1 MLLWNKTGSDEMK
14 HNEYIKAVDGANTAV
29 LMIHGIFGTPRHF
42 DDIVDLVPQEWSV
55 YNILLDGHGKG
66 VKDFARTSMDKWKSQ
81 VDGVMAKLY
90 EKYDNIY
97 IIGHSMGTLLSL
109 YISHKYADKIRAM
122 ILLAVPLKVF
132 LKPVSA
138 VNSLKLVFG
147 LGKENNPLDVAARN
161 THSVSHDAWVWHY
174 AGWIPRYLELFALI
188 REVRNNIENITVPC
202 YTFQSKKDEMVAFS
216 SLKHL
221 QKNKEFV
228 NNVLENSMHFYYEP
242 NDYEFLKNSISRIL
256 KKN

>member
-1 MLLWNKTGSDEMK
+1 MK
-14 HNEYIKAVDGANTAV
+14 HNEYIKAVDGGNTAV

-66 VKDFARTSMDKWKSQ
+66 VKDFAHTSMDKWKHQ
-81 VDGVMAKLY
+81 VDERMAELY
-90 EKYDNIY
+90 KKYDNIY
-97 IIGHSMGTLLSL
+97 LIGHSMGTLLSL
-109 YISHKYADKIRAM
+109 DVSAKYADKIKAM
-122 ILLAVPLKVF
+122 ILLAVPLRVF

-147 LGKENNPLDVAARN
+147 LGKENNPVDIAAKN
-161 THSVSHDAWVWHY
+161 THGVNHDAWFWHY

-188 REVRNNIENITVPC
+188 RKVRNNIENITVPC
-202 YTFQSKKDEMVAFS
+202 YTFQSKKDEMVAFG
-216 SLKHL
+216 SLKYL
-221 QKNKEFV
+221 QKNPLFE

-242 NDYEFLKNSISRIL
+242 NDYEFLKKSVEEIL
-256 KKN
+256 KKAV

>member
-1 MLLWNKTGSDEMK
+1 MK
-14 HNEYIKAVDGANTAV
+14 HNEYIKAVDGGNTAV

-66 VKDFARTSMDKWKSQ
+66 VKDFAHTSMDKWKRQ
-81 VDGVMAKLY
+81 VDERMAELY
-90 EKYDNIY
+90 KKYDNIY
-97 IIGHSMGTLLSL
+97 LIGHSMGTLLSL
-109 YISHKYADKIRAM
+109 DVSAKYADKIKAM
-122 ILLAVPLKVF
+122 ILLAVPLRVF

-147 LGKENNPLDVAARN
+147 LGKESNPVDIAAKN
-161 THSVSHDAWVWHY
+161 THGVSHDAWFWHY

-188 REVRNNIENITVPC
+188 RKVRNNIENITVPC
-202 YTFQSKKDEMVAFS
+202 YTFQSKKDEMVAFG
-216 SLKHL
+216 SLKYL
-221 QKNKEFV
+221 QKNPLFE

-242 NDYEFLKNSISRIL
+242 NDYEFLKKSVEEIL
-256 KKN
+256 KKAV

>member
-1 MLLWNKTGSDEMK
+1 MK
-14 HNEYIKAVDGANTAV
+14 HHEYIKVVDGGDTAV

-66 VKDFARTSMDKWKSQ
+66 VKDFAHTSMDKWKQQ
-81 VDGVMAKLY
+81 VDKRMAELY
-90 EKYDNIY
+90 NKYDNIY
-97 IIGHSMGTLLSL
+97 LIGHSMGTLLSL
-109 YISHKYADKIRAM
+109 DISTKYADKIRAM
-122 ILLAVPLKVF
+122 ILLAVPLIVF
-132 LKPVSA
+132 LKPISA

-147 LGKENNPLDVAARN
+147 LGKDTNPIDIASKN
-161 THSVSHDAWVWHY
+161 THSVSHDAWFWHY

-188 REVRNNIENITVPC
+188 RKVRNNIENITIPC
-202 YTFQSKKDEMVAFS
+202 YTFQSKKDEMVAFRS
-216 SLKHL
+216 IKYLE
-221 QKNKEFV
+221 KNPLFQ

-242 NDYEFLKNSISRIL
+242 KDYEFLKKSVEEIL